1 MYLLPLL
8 PLLLSTTTALPSPHP
23 PPRDLDFSVDAG
35 SGPPYATRPSF
46 TLTVTEFCDD
56 LKMEAGAEFS
66 TSDGRFTDTLDFNYV
81 AAVNAGVKEFE
92 GMKVEKVSGGR
103 LGIGYDY
110 GRHDEFS

>member
-1 MYLLPLL
+1 
-8 PLLLSTTTALPSPHP
+8 
-23 PPRDLDFSVDAG
+23 
-35 SGPPYATRPSF
+35 
-46 TLTVTEFCDD
+46 
-56 LKMEAGAEFS
+56 MEAGAEFS

-81 AAVNAGVKEFE
+81 AAVNASVKEFE